1 MTEISREQARQLQQN
16 VLNKRKPLPE
26 DTLFEDINTE
36 NKKLNDPAG
45 DSVMI
50 NLLRIRFKE
59 GKTIYLHGNIPSS
72 KNSKEIMSMYTG
84 KSECCNAEYDRKTKI
99 CSKCLKTTKSAKK
112 PVLHNS
118 KLVQSYIEKNT
129 QQYIDK
135 KSLFLEL
142 SKNKNNPL
150 FVGFYIIRDSYRRY
164 DYINCMQIV
173 CDLMVKNKWIVD
185 DSTDYIVPVFLGTH
199 KDTSAAGIIIKILD
213 SDKFN
218 EQLIKLI

>member
-45 DSVMI
+45 DSAMI

-72 KNSKEIMSMYTG
+72 KNSKEIMSMWTG
-84 KSECCNAEYDRKTKI
+84 RSECCNAEYDRKTKI
-99 CSKCLKTTKSAKK
+99 CSKCQKVTKSGKR

-118 KLVQSYIEKNT
+118 KVVQAYIENNS
-129 QQYIDK
+129 QQYINN
-135 KSLFLEL
+135 KSLFIRL
-142 SKNKNNPL
+142 SKDHQKPL
-150 FVGFYIIRDSYRRY
+150 FVGFYIIRDSARRY
-164 DYINCMQIV
+164 DYINCMQII
-173 CDLMVKNKWIVD
+173 CDLMVKHEWISD
-185 DSTDYIVPVFLGTH
+185 DDVLSIIPVFLGTH
-199 KDTSAAGIIIKILD
+199 KDQASAGAIVRVLD
-213 SDKFN
+213 SNNYN